1 MGDAPAQVTPTARLT
16 RSAALL
22 LISNLGGAAL
32 SFLIVALIGRGL
44 GERGLG
50 VYALALA
57 WVYPLSLVV
66 EFGVGTLMTREI
78 ASDGSQSGRM
88 LTSAAALR
96 LLIGSP
102 VMLALI
108 ALAPLI
114 TADAESAAGIQIAAP
129 MVIVTPFYSAFT
141 AVLRAR
147 QAMLPILWLNIGMLA
162 SQAALTAL
170 ALALGG
176 GVLTALAINTAT
188 SAGQLVAAWA
198 VCRTDAAS
206 SAESL
211 PLRVDL
217 IDMARRS
224 APFAIAGVLAALQMR
239 LPIILLEQLTT
250 TEAVGLFAA
259 ANRLIEGL
267 RLFPNAL
274 FGAIFPSLSALAA
287 DSVGMQQVFRRGAA
301 GLIAFGGAV
310 GVGLTLFGAP
320 ILMVIYGAPFAS
332 ASTALTLLGWALAA
346 GALRGLA
353 TLRWYAAGREAGANR
368 INAVLLIAQMAV
380 GIPLIGLWGV
390 EGAALTILLTES
402 AALVWLGHLQAD
414 QNGRHSAARECLT

>member
-1 MGDAPAQVTPTARLT
+1 MGDAPARLT

-32 SFLIVALIGRGL
+32 SFLIVVLIGRAL

-57 WVYPLSLVV
+57 WVYPLSLAV
-66 EFGVGTLMTREI
+66 EFGVATLMTREI
-78 ASDGSQSGRM
+78 AADPSQSGRM
-88 LTSAAALR
+88 LASAAALR
-96 LLIGSP
+96 LLIGAP

-108 ALAPLI
+108 ALALLI
-114 TADAESAAGIQIAAP
+114 MAEAESAAGVRIAAP
-129 MVIVTPFYSAFT
+129 LVIVTPFYSAFT

-147 QAMLPILWLNIGMLA
+147 QRMLPILWLNIGMLA

-188 SAGQLVAAWA
+188 SAGQLIAAWA
-198 VCRTDAAS
+198 VCRSNAAS
-206 SAESL
+206 RAEPL
-211 PLRVDL
+211 PRRADL
-217 IDMARRS
+217 VDMARRS

-239 LPIILLEQLTT
+239 LPVILLEQLTT

-287 DSVGMQQVFRRGAA
+287 DSTGLHQVFRRGAA
-301 GLIAFGGAV
+301 GLLTFGGAI
-310 GVGLTLFGAP
+310 GVGLTLFSTP
-320 ILMVIYGAPFAS
+320 ILALIYGAPFA
-332 ASTALTLLGWALAA
+332 AGSTALTLLGWALAA

-368 INAVLLIAQMAV
+368 INAVLLIAQIGV
-380 GIPLIGLWGV
+380 GFPLIGQWGV
-390 EGAALTILLTES
+390 DGAALTILLTES
-402 AALVWLGHLQAD
+402 AALVWLGAVRRD
-414 QNGRHSAARECLT
+414 TGGTAPPASI

>member
-1 MGDAPAQVTPTARLT
+1 MTALARARPPLT

-22 LISNLGGAAL
+22 LISNLIGAAL
-32 SFLIVALIGRGL
+32 SFAIVALIGRGL

-57 WVYPLSLVV
+57 WVYPLGLAV
-66 EFGVGTLMTREI
+66 EFGLGTLMTREI
-78 ASDGSQSGRM
+78 AADPSQTGRM
-88 LTSAAALR
+88 LGSAAALR
-96 LLIGSP
+96 VMLGAP

-114 TADAESAAGIQIAAP
+114 TSDAASASGLRIAAP
-129 MVIVTPFYSAFT
+129 LVIVTPFYSAFT

-147 QAMLPILWLNIGMLA
+147 QAMLPILWLNVGMLA
-162 SQAALTAL
+162 AQAALTAL
-170 ALALGG
+170 TLALGG

-198 VCRTDAAS
+198 VCRS
-206 SAESL
+206 SAPASAERIPSL
-211 PLRVDL
+211 ADL
-217 IDMARRS
+217 SEMARQS

-239 LPIILLEQLTT
+239 LPVIMLEQLTT

-274 FGAIFPSLSALAA
+274 FGAIFPSLSALAG
-287 DSVGMQQVFRRGAA
+287 DVTGMRRVFRRGAA
-301 GLIAFGGAV
+301 GLIAFGGVV
-310 GVGLTLFGAP
+310 GMGLTLFGAP
-320 ILMVIYGAPFAS
+320 ILMLIYGAPFADG
-332 ASTALTLLGWALAA
+332 STALTLLGWALAA

-353 TLRWYAAGREAGANR
+353 TLRWYAAGREASANR
-368 INAVLLIAQMAV
+368 INAVLLIAQIVV
-380 GIPLIGLWGV
+380 GVPLIVLWGV
-390 EGAALTILLTES
+390 NGAALTILLTES
-402 AALVWLGHLQAD
+402 AALVRLGGDVEGLGVTQL
-414 QNGRHSAARECLT
+414 REE